1 MLKRFLF
8 TFSIVASIIIIF
20 SVIVTQKREERRAF
34 EANQKELT
42 EKVVSLRKMNESL
55 KKENKALVDD
65 PIQIEREAR
74 DNYGYTREGEVAY
87 KKYGLEYQGEQHYR
101 PVDFFDGEK
110 GFIKRKKLDSL
121 KKRRCKKAKINLIE
135 FKHSEPINLFAV
147 INKLKQNGI
156 KLKGG
161 KYVQNI

>member
-1 MLKRFLF
+1 MLRRFLF

-74 DNYGYTREGEVAY
+74 DNYGYTREGEVTY
-87 KKYGLEYQGEQHYR
+87 KKYKFNISEPESDKAEKPTGSGGLES
-101 PVDFFDGEK
+101 FLFDGPFPWQVPL
-110 GFIKRKKLDSL
+110 GLV
-121 KKRRCKKAKINLIE
+121 LIAA
-135 FKHSEPINLFAV
+135 LF
-147 INKLKQNGI
+147 L
-156 KLKGG
+156 LLSY
-161 KYVQNI
+161 KYER

>member
-1 MLKRFLF
+1 MLRRFLF

-20 SVIVTQKREERRAF
+20 SVIVTQKREKRRDF

-74 DNYGYTREGEVAY
+74 DNYGYTREGEVTY
-87 KKYGLEYQGEQHYR
+87 KKYKFNISEPESDKAEKPTGSGGLES
-101 PVDFFDGEK
+101 FLFDGPFPWQVPL
-110 GFIKRKKLDSL
+110 GLV
-121 KKRRCKKAKINLIE
+121 LIAT
-135 FKHSEPINLFAV
+135 LF
-147 INKLKQNGI
+147 L
-156 KLKGG
+156 LLSY
-161 KYVQNI
+161 KYER

>member
-74 DNYGYTREGEVAY
+74 DNYGYTREGEVTY
-87 KKYGLEYQGEQHYR
+87 KKYKFNISEPESDKAEKPTGSGGLES
-101 PVDFFDGEK
+101 FLFDGPFPWQVPL
-110 GFIKRKKLDSL
+110 GLV
-121 KKRRCKKAKINLIE
+121 LIAT
-135 FKHSEPINLFAV
+135 LF
-147 INKLKQNGI
+147 L
-156 KLKGG
+156 LFSY
-161 KYVQNI
+161 KYER

>member
-74 DNYGYTREGEVAY
+74 DNYGYTREGEVTY
-87 KKYGLEYQGEQHYR
+87 KKYKFNISEPESDKAEKPTGSGGLES
-101 PVDFFDGEK
+101 FLFDGPFPWQVPL
-110 GFIKRKKLDSL
+110 GLV
-121 KKRRCKKAKINLIE
+121 LIAT
-135 FKHSEPINLFAV
+135 LF
-147 INKLKQNGI
+147 L
-156 KLKGG
+156 LLSY
-161 KYVQNI
+161 KYER

>member
-1 MLKRFLF
+1 MLRRFLF

-42 EKVVSLRKMNESL
+42 EEVVSLRKMNESL

-74 DNYGYTREGEVAY
+74 DNYGYTREGEVTY
-87 KKYGLEYQGEQHYR
+87 KKYKFNISEPESDKAEKPTGSGGLES
-101 PVDFFDGEK
+101 FLFDGPFPWQVPL
-110 GFIKRKKLDSL
+110 GLV
-121 KKRRCKKAKINLIE
+121 LIAT
-135 FKHSEPINLFAV
+135 LF
-147 INKLKQNGI
+147 L
-156 KLKGG
+156 LLSY
-161 KYVQNI
+161 KYER

>member
-1 MLKRFLF
+1 MLRRFLF

-74 DNYGYTREGEVAY
+74 DNYGYTREGEVTY
-87 KKYGLEYQGEQHYR
+87 KKYKFNISEPESDKADKPAESGGLES
-101 PVDFFDGEK
+101 FLFDGPFPWQVPL
-110 GFIKRKKLDSL
+110 GLV
-121 KKRRCKKAKINLIE
+121 LIAT
-135 FKHSEPINLFAV
+135 LF
-147 INKLKQNGI
+147 L
-156 KLKGG
+156 LLSY
-161 KYVQNI
+161 KYER

>member
-1 MLKRFLF
+1 MLRRFLF

-65 PIQIEREAR
+65 PVQIEREAR
-74 DNYGYTREGEVAY
+74 DNYGYTREGEVTY
-87 KKYGLEYQGEQHYR
+87 KKYKFNISEPESDKAEKPTGSGGLES
-101 PVDFFDGEK
+101 FLFDGPFPWQVPL
-110 GFIKRKKLDSL
+110 GLV
-121 KKRRCKKAKINLIE
+121 LIAT
-135 FKHSEPINLFAV
+135 LF
-147 INKLKQNGI
+147 L
-156 KLKGG
+156 LLSY
-161 KYVQNI
+161 KYER